1 MSIAL
6 AIAFFATGV
15 RTPLLALLALRRL
28 RNVAVVA
35 LPYASGLLFVA
46 LLGPSLGDSERA
58 GLLAVAVSPALLSA
72 SALATAIGGRMDRA
86 GAFLVGSI
94 AASFILVLTRAGAAD
109 GAMQSAMLAFVI
121 GAGVTSVVPML
132 PELARTIVRWLGDL
146 AFVALL
152 AIAIAG
158 GPALGPTAALAAV
171 ALVVVTAAV
180 AAVVA
185 RIARVDMRSAIA
197 GAGTR
202 DPAVATALAVAL
214 AGPAAAAVPLYS
226 AALLLV
232 LGAMFV
238 ALNRRKAR

>member
-35 LPYASGLLFVA
+35 LPYATGLLVVA
-46 LLGPSLGDSERA
+46 LLGPAVGEAERA

-72 SALATAIGGRMDRA
+72 PALATAIGGRMDRA

-94 AASFILVLTRAGAAD
+94 AASFILVLTRASTAG
-109 GAMQSAMLAFVI
+109 GAMQSAMLALVI

-132 PELARTIVRWLGDL
+132 PELPRIIVRRLGDL

-152 AIAIAG
+152 AIAVAG
-158 GPALGPTAALAAV
+158 GPALGPVAALAAV
-171 ALVVVTAAV
+171 MLVIVTAA
-180 AAVVA
+180 AAALTA
-185 RIARVDMRSAIA
+185 RIAGVDVSSAIA

-202 DPAVATALAVAL
+202 DPAVATALAIAL
-214 AGPAAAAVPLYS
+214 AGSPAAGVPLYS

-232 LGAMFV
+232 LGALFV